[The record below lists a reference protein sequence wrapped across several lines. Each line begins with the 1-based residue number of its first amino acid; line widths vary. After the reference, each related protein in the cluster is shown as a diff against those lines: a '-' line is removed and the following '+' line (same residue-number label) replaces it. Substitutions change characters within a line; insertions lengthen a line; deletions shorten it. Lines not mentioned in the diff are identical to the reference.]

1 MLEKI
6 HQYLALM
13 DNETDL
19 HMNYY
24 LILNKIRVQDHELR
38 DQKGDPVNPQEIE
51 YEFEVLFV
59 EKCLTDRP

>member
-1 MLEKI
+1 
-6 HQYLALM
+6 M